1 MRSLPFTLRAS
12 LLGAAV
18 VAASS
23 VAGAQMSVTA
33 AVNPAIAITSPA
45 GLDFGAVT
53 KPSVTDVA
61 FNAPTTG
68 LIEVVGAASAGVTV
82 TFPATV
88 TFAGPS
94 PAPVFSFLASSVGT
108 KTIASGS
115 CDRTGVVPV
124 DVTAGAFSS
133 NLGLGGIL
141 CYAVGGRLTTIAG
154 TANGAFS
161 GTLTIT
167 VTYGP

>member
-12 LLGAAV
+12 LLGAAL

-53 KPSVTDVA
+53 KPSVTTVA
-61 FNAPTTG
+61 FNAANTG

-82 TFPATV
+82 TFPTTV

-94 PAPVFSFLASSVGT
+94 PAPVYSILATSVGT
-108 KTIASGS
+108 KNIASGT
-115 CDRTGVVPV
+115 CDRAGVVPV
-124 DVTAGAFSS
+124 NVTAGAFSS
-133 NLGLGGIL
+133 SLGLGGIL
-141 CYAVGGRLTTIAG
+141 CYAVGGQLTTIAG